1 MITPRNLQLIAL
13 SLSAAV
19 LSGSADGQP
28 SDRVTVSIRADE
40 MVRAVIPPIEQSSL
54 TIAPDRSEAAQNLA
68 QRSPPER
75 AVPVLLI
82 IVGAIAVAELAQMIK
97 EMLRQTYYGGVMID
111 ARKEPPSITSDPKI
125 PGYMVFVVDPH
136 GTTTKYT
143 SDQIS
148 PELLGQLLKAR

>member
-13 SLSAAV
+13 SLGAAF
-19 LSGSADGQP
+19 LSGNADGQP
-28 SDRVTVSIRADE
+28 SDTVTVSIRADE
-40 MVRAVIPPIEQSSL
+40 TVRSVIPPIEQGNL
-54 TIAPDRSEAAQNLA
+54 TIAPDRSETARDLA

-125 PGYMVFVVDPH
+125 PGYTVFVVDPH
-136 GTTTKYT
+136 GMTTKYT
-143 SDQIS
+143 SDEIS